1 MDHKGFSTSPQCAAC
16 ALGSTL
22 LVEKIS
28 NQEMICIHIFLM
40 CLLFV
45 DLSVGAKMSNTG
57 FLQREKRFSQFKTV
71 KVAEVWNDLKSSKVV
86 SYTLTRDLT
95 VVGENFETTV
105 IFSQFLFVQMM
116 WLTLH
121 LLFWRGSITENRWV
135 KSVCQLSTV
144 QVYLR
149 ICDVWPNALKY
160 VCQLLIKTGAL
171 ATLASTMTQTEGW
184 TSPRLRT
191 FSWTQRQCP
200 GTWWSAVAL

>member
-1 MDHKGFSTSPQCAAC
+1 MYFLILNFERGPFRGETPNFCNYLRRHRPAWLNWFRPRMDHKGFSTSPQCAAC

-22 LVEKIS
+22 LGEKIS

-57 FLQREKRFSQFKTV
+57 LLQRAKRFSQFKTV
-71 KVAEVWNDLKSSKVV
+71 KVGEVWNDLKSSKVV

-105 IFSQFLFVQMM
+105 TFSQFLFVQMM

-121 LLFWRGSITENRWV
+121 LLFWKGSITENR
-135 KSVCQLSTV
+135 
-144 QVYLR
+144 
-149 ICDVWPNALKY
+149 
-160 VCQLLIKTGAL
+160 
-171 ATLASTMTQTEGW
+171 
-184 TSPRLRT
+184 
-191 FSWTQRQCP
+191 
-200 GTWWSAVAL
+200 